1 MLTAAILFGIAA
13 LGGVTMVVM
22 RLQGKPLPPL
32 WLAAIHGVLAA
43 SALIMLVMTIAE
55 GAAPKAA
62 VIAAVGFGLAALGGA
77 FLLVGFH
84 LKEKALPIPIML
96 THGIVAAISF
106 IILLTAIFG
115 T

>member
-13 LGGVTMVVM
+13 LGGLTMAVM

-32 WLAAIHGVLAA
+32 WLAAVHGVIAA
-43 SALIMLVMTIAE
+43 SGLVMLVMAIAE
-55 GAAPKAA
+55 GTVPKAA
-62 VIAAVGFGLAALGGA
+62 VISAVGFGLAALGGA

-96 THGIVAAISF
+96 THGIVAVISF